1 VRVKNKS
8 VIYILIIALVYPGL
22 LMATGE
28 AAVYKVF
35 VDEDYGF
42 LQVRELNNTPFVYKN
57 LTLNINAGDTVIWTN
72 DATDNSEMTI
82 VSVQN
87 LWDNKSAYLRYTGRS
102 FNYTFNEPGTYS
114 VYLKENIRR
123 VRPQTIVVSSIET
136 PTPTTPAPTE
146 TPVPTPIPTVTE
158 TMVEPQSATF
168 NLWYILIAVLAVA
181 GIILYLYSGKRK

>member
-1 VRVKNKS
+1 MRVKNRS

-22 LMATGE
+22 LMAAGE

-42 LQVRELNNTPFVYKN
+42 LKVRELNNTPFVYKN

-87 LWDNKSAYLRYTGRS
+87 LWVNQSAYLRYTGR
-102 FNYTFNEPGTYS
+102 
-114 VYLKENIRR
+114 
-123 VRPQTIVVSSIET
+123 
-136 PTPTTPAPTE
+136 
-146 TPVPTPIPTVTE
+146 
-158 TMVEPQSATF
+158 
-168 NLWYILIAVLAVA
+168 
-181 GIILYLYSGKRK
+181 